1 MPKLFAWTR
10 AKVVMVETQFQP
22 HTNLTNPFHPIG
34 KPARLRA
41 LWAIALAATLAAVLA
56 ACGGGG
62 GGGSGGTGPAAI
74 DLSQPKPTSLTDAT
88 RLADQASMGN
98 TEALQAEIMQNGPAF
113 WVNMQMGLSS
123 SRYTLGG
130 NDTIHTAKVDDFC
143 RNTRPNDANCWRDYF
158 SSEPL
163 LWDFY
168 RNALRQGDQLRQRVA
183 LALKQIVVISN
194 YEVEGTYGQREYH
207 NMLLD
212 NSFGNYRDI
221 LYKVALS
228 PAMGDYLDNVN
239 NDKDKPNENFARE
252 LLQLFALGTCELNE
266 DGSLKSGQC
275 VPTYNNDIVRNYAY
289 ALTGWTFPPG
299 GQSRDGNCWPERA
312 NCRYQK
318 GDMVPRRDSHD
329 ANERV
334 LLGGSKKPASSTAPQ
349 ALELVLDS
357 LMNHPNIGPF
367 IGKQLI
373 QHLVTSNP
381 SGAYVQRVA
390 NAFNTGKY
398 GPFGAGKKG
407 DMKATVAA
415 VLLDEE
421 ARREA
426 PDANFARLREP
437 ALVFTGTLRAMNG
450 QTDGEP
456 FGYWQGG
463 GLRQHM
469 FRSPSVFNFYPPDYP
484 LAGTQLKAPQFGILN
499 ANTGLARMNYV
510 NWLIYNSHDRKTNNR
525 RDTSIP
531 GAVPTIINLSS
542 FDADADDPAKLV
554 DRLAKVAFAGRWSP
568 AARQA
573 VIDAVA
579 AWQTKNMDGPN
590 EDGQGYKRE
599 RVKAAA
605 YLIFSSPQYNVVR

>member
-1 MPKLFAWTR
+1 MPQSH
-10 AKVVMVETQFQP
+10 TQ
-22 HTNLTNPFHPIG
+22 
-34 KPARLRA
+34 AA
-41 LWAIALAATLAAVLA
+41 LLAAKAEPSVPTNISQSLKSSRIRHHCPWRLAALGVLGVVLA

-62 GGGSGGTGPAAI
+62 GGGGGSGGVNDPAAI
-74 DLSQPKPTSLTDAT
+74 DLSQPKPTSLIDAT

-98 TEALQAEIMQNGPAF
+98 TEALQAEIMQKGAAV
-113 WVNMQMGLSS
+113 WVNEQMALNS

-130 NDTIHTAKVDDFC
+130 NDTIHTVKVEDFC
-143 RNTRPNDANCWRDYF
+143 RNQRPNDPECWRDYF

-168 RNALRQGDQLRQRVA
+168 RNALRQSDQLRQRVA

-207 NMLLD
+207 NMLLA
-212 NSFGNYRDI
+212 NAFGNYRDV
-221 LYKVALS
+221 LYKVSLS

-252 LLQLFALGTCELNE
+252 LLQLFALGTCELNA

-275 VPTYNNDIVRNYAY
+275 VPTYNNDMVRNYAY
-289 ALTGWTFPPG
+289 ALTGWTFPKG
-299 GQSRDGNCWPERA
+299 GQSIYGCYPDKA

-318 GDMVPRRDSHD
+318 GDMEPRSGAHD
-329 ANERV
+329 ANQRA
-334 LLGGSKKPASSTAPQ
+334 LLGGVVKPASSTAPQ
-349 ALELVLDS
+349 ALELVLNS
-357 LMNHPNIGPF
+357 IMNHPNTGPF

-398 GPFGAGKKG
+398 GPFGAGQRG
-407 DMKATVAA
+407 DLKATVAA
-415 VLLDEE
+415 VLLDQE
-421 ARREA
+421 ARRETN
-426 PDANFARLREP
+426 DANFGRLREP
-437 ALVFTGTLRAMNG
+437 ALVFTGTLRAMGG
-450 QTDGEP
+450 QTDGDP
-456 FGYWQGG
+456 FGYWQGDA
-463 GLRQHM
+463 LRQHM

-484 LAGTQLKAPQFGILN
+484 LAGTPLKAPQFGILN

-510 NWLIYNSHDRKTNNR
+510 NWLIYGSHGRKTNNER
-525 RDTSIP
+525 NTSIP
-531 GAVPTIINLSS
+531 GAIPTTINLAS
-542 FDADADDPAKLV
+542 FDADAQDPAKLV
-554 DRLAKVAFAGRWSP
+554 DRMAKLALGGRWSP

-579 AWQTKNMDGPN
+579 AFETKNMDGPN

-599 RVKAAA
+599 RAKAAA